1 MNEIERH
8 LICSWIRKIK
18 EFLDIRMSTVP
29 EVQFN
34 TILIKVSKIIF
45 TEIEKNLKVPMH
57 SYKTQILKNLFVVVV
72 VLIFEARF
80 YVAKAGLELIMQVK
94 VTLALSSSCQV

>member
-1 MNEIERH
+1 MN
-8 LICSWIRKIK
+8 
-18 EFLDIRMSTVP
+18 
-29 EVQFN
+29 
-34 TILIKVSKIIF
+34 
-45 TEIEKNLKVPMH
+45 
-57 SYKTQILKNLFVVVV
+57 SYKTQIFQNLSVVVVV

>member
-1 MNEIERH
+1 
-8 LICSWIRKIK
+8 
-18 EFLDIRMSTVP
+18 MSTVP

-45 TEIEKNLKVPMH
+45 TEIEKNLKIPMN
-57 SYKTQILKNLFVVVV
+57 SYKTQILKSFVV

-80 YVAKAGLELIMQVK
+80 
-94 VTLALSSSCQV
+94 

>member
-8 LICSWIRKIK
+8 LICSSIRKIK

-45 TEIEKNLKVPMH
+45 TEIEKKSENSDKFIQD
-57 SYKTQILKNLFVVVV
+57 SNTQKSFCCCCCFNF
-72 VLIFEARF
+72 
-80 YVAKAGLELIMQVK
+80 
-94 VTLALSSSCQV
+94 